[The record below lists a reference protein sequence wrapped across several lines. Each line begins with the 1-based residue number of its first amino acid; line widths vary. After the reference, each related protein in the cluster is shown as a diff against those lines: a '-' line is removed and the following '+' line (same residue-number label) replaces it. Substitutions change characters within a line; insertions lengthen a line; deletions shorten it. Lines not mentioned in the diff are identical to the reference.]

1 MGQQPGQTWRTAGG
15 LSLSFLVGVA
25 VFAATFAA
33 VSWLRAPRP
42 EPIVPPG
49 QRKPGN
55 VVMPVLPRAAR
66 PADAANPAGG
76 GAESWSLADHR
87 GKVVVVNY
95 FATWC
100 APCMAE
106 LPDLL
111 AIARDF
117 TPRGVDLAMVSVD
130 QDGDSA
136 DKTRAEV
143 LAAFARQ
150 HNPPFPIL
158 VPPPESVLS
167 KVQVPIPQTFIY
179 DKQGR
184 LAQELMGQIDPPGLR
199 ATLEKLL
206 AE

>member
-1 MGQQPGQTWRTAGG
+1 M
-15 LSLSFLVGVA
+15 SE
-25 VFAATFAA
+25 AATHAA
-33 VSWLRAPRP
+33 
-42 EPIVPPG
+42 
-49 QRKPGN
+49 
-55 VVMPVLPRAAR
+55 
-66 PADAANPAGG
+66 PAPAGQG
-76 GAESWSLADHR
+76 RPL
-87 GKVVVVNY
+87 
-95 FATWC
+95 
-100 APCMAE
+100 
-106 LPDLL
+106 
-111 AIARDF
+111 
-117 TPRGVDLAMVSVD
+117 
-130 QDGDSA
+130 
-136 DKTRAEV
+136 EV